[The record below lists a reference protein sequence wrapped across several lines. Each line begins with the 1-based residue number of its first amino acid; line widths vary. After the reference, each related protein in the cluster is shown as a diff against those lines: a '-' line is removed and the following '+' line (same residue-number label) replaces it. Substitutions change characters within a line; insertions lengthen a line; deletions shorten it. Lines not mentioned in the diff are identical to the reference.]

1 MFERFTDRA
10 RRVVVLSQEETRRL
24 GHDNI
29 GTEHLLLGLS
39 EEGTGVGGRALAEC
53 GVEPDALRAQ
63 IEELVGRGTSTP
75 SGHIPFTPEAKKALE
90 LSLREALALH
100 HTYIGTEHVL
110 LGVLRENS
118 GPATE
123 ALRRLGAEPADIEAK
138 VMALIGETGAGET
151 APAGR
156 RRLGMLRRSVGRSGT
171 LVPAPSPEIGHLTID
186 ARRVLWLAR
195 SEALRLGHAA
205 VGSVHV
211 LLGVLAEGEG
221 RGARALAKVGITI
234 DGARAAAAQVVG
246 PPGEVP
252 DPLVVSADCN
262 KVVEAAVSAADDA
275 GLRLADSG
283 HLVVGLAKRAED
295 GDAQAAALIGA
306 LGTTVAGVR
315 DAVDDLGPAA

>member
-39 EEGTGVGGRALAEC
+39 EERTGVGGRALAEC

-75 SGHIPFTPEAKKALE
+75 SGHIPFTPGAKKALE

-110 LGVLRENS
+110 LGVLREGE
-118 GPATE
+118 GPAVE
-123 ALRRLGAEPADIEAK
+123 ALHRLGAEPADVEAK
-138 VMALIGETGAGET
+138 VMALLAESGATET

-156 RRLGMLRRSVGRSGT
+156 GRRLGRLRRPGSAPDA
-171 LVPAPSPEIGHLTID
+171 LVPGPAPTAGTGHLTID

-205 VGSVHV
+205 VGSAHV

-221 RGARALAKVGITI
+221 RGARALAGLGATL
-234 DGARAAAAQVVG
+234 DGAREAAAQVVG

-252 DPLVVSADCN
+252 DPLVVSADFN
-262 KVVEAAVSAADDA
+262 KVVDAAVSAADAA

-283 HLVVGLAKRAED
+283 HLVVGLAKRAE
-295 GDAQAAALIGA
+295 
-306 LGTTVAGVR
+306 
-315 DAVDDLGPAA
+315 